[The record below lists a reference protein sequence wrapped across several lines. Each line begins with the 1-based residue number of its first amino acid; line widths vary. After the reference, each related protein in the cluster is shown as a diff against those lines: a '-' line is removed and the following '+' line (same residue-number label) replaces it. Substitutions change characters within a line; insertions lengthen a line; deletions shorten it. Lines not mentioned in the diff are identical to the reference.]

1 MKMDNTDALQ
11 YYCMGLSITSF
22 NSDQDCNEFSSQY
35 AKLTILFVALPLLVA
50 FLKFLL
56 T

>member
-1 MKMDNTDALQ
+1 MNNIEALQ
-11 YYCMGLSITSF
+11 SYCLGLSMTSF
-22 NSDQDCNEFSSQY
+22 NSDEDCDKFASQY
-35 AKLTILFVALPLLVA
+35 VKLTILFVALPLVVA